1 MDRFHRQT
9 WGIILLTDMTSS
21 TNTKHNVLYAQ
32 YFGSFSLTYNR
43 KLITGKSKSSE
54 NQFNYLMQLMLYK
67 GTEGISRNQLLSS
80 LFTGRDPE
88 NPGHA
93 IYSIM
98 YNAKKKLQ
106 NCGLPDVNYFIQKD
120 GKFYWNQEIPVQS
133 DVMEFDE
140 LLKKVSETDD
150 SKTKIELL
158 KQAIYLYTGDF
169 LENQLSTIWIAKE
182 NWKYRKQFASAVE
195 ELGKL
200 LEEEKDVNELER
212 LGKYASSVQPFS
224 NWETLTMKALVSKG
238 EIDKAYRLFEN
249 TSEQYLFS
257 QGIKPDEK
265 MYGQLERISQ
275 HFEHSSST
283 LQEIQ
288 QHLEEGEYSNGGF
301 NCSYP
306 IFMGIYRAVSR
317 ISERGGQM
325 VYLMLCTIV
334 DTKGN
339 NLVKGSKLDELS
351 ERLEEAIRTTI
362 RRSDI
367 MNHYAKG
374 QYLVLLMNTTMENCE
389 IIEKRINEKF
399 MVNRQRIS
407 VKYYVNPVWEDQT

>member
-1 MDRFHRQT
+1 M
-9 WGIILLTDMTSS
+9 TDMTSS
-21 TNTKHNVLYAQ
+21 VNTKHNVLYAQ
-32 YFGSFSLTYNR
+32 YFGSFSLTYNGR
-43 KLITGKSKSSE
+43 LITGRSKSNE
-54 NQFNYLMQLMLYK
+54 NQFNYLMQLMLYR

-106 NCGLPDVNYFIQKD
+106 NNGLPDVNYFVLSE
-120 GKFYWNQEIPVQS
+120 GKFYWSREIPVQS

-140 LLKKVSETDD
+140 LLKKASEADD

-182 NWKYRKQFASAVE
+182 NWRYRRLFAGAVE

-288 QHLEEGEYSNGGF
+288 QHLEEGEYSSGGF

-351 ERLEEAIRTTI
+351 ARLEEAIRTTI

-399 MVNRQRIS
+399 MVNRQRIN
-407 VKYYVNPVWEDQT
+407 VKYYVNPVWEEQT